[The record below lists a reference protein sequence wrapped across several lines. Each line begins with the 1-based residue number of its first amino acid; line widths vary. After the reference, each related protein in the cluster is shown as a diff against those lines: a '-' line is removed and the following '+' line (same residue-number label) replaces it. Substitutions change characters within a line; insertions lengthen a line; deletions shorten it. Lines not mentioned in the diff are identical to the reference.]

1 MNLPNVLRNNL
12 WALLNAGR
20 GMYSLPRLF
29 RLSSFQGSSV
39 VELAN
44 EIQVIKCEA
53 AAWDTF
59 TPLGFFV
66 ITFEGRSSI
75 PISPTASAWEM
86 QRALEGVL
94 TIDSVHVEVQDIP
107 VASEYG
113 PPYFLRPGNHGR
125 RWVVTFTGQP
135 FNLPSM
141 LVSTRAGGRG
151 ADLFA
156 TAGTLGG
163 SAPMVSVETVANGGL
178 PTSMTAT
185 IHARVEPK
193 HKYFVRVSAFNG
205 IGWSSY
211 AMAAVAVRSIS
222 QVGGKSDLMSVKRH
236 PSFLLIHLA
245 IFFHCSRPRLQK
257 RRL

>member
-1 MNLPNVLRNNL
+1 M
-12 WALLNAGR
+12 
-20 GMYSLPRLF
+20 
-29 RLSSFQGSSV
+29 
-39 VELAN
+39 ELAQ
-44 EIQVIKCEA
+44 EVQAITVEA

-66 ITFEGRSSI
+66 VTF
-75 PISPTASAWEM
+75 
-86 QRALEGVL
+86 EGVL
-94 TIDSVHVEVQDIP
+94 TIDSVHVEVQNIP
-107 VASEYG
+107 VAGEYG

-163 SAPMVSVETVANGGL
+163 SAPMVSVETIANGGL
-178 PTSMTAT
+178 PTSYTAT
-185 IHARVEPK
+185 IHAQVDPK
-193 HKYFVRVSAFNG
+193 QYFVRVSAFNG

-211 AMAAVAVRSIS
+211 AMAAVAVRPIP
-222 QVGGKSDLMSVKRH
+222 QVGRWGFDLTGVQKAILRSFSLTLQLFLTAAALGSKRGGCD
-236 PSFLLIHLA
+236 P
-245 IFFHCSRPRLQK
+245 P
-257 RRL
+257 

>member
-1 MNLPNVLRNNL
+1 MV
-12 WALLNAGR
+12 G
-20 GMYSLPRLF
+20 
-29 RLSSFQGSSV
+29 
-39 VELAN
+39 LAQ
-44 EIQVIKCEA
+44 EVQAITVEA

-66 ITFEGRSSI
+66 VTFEGRSSI
-75 PISPTASAWEM
+75 PISPTATAWEM

-163 SAPMVSVETVANGGL
+163 TAPMVSVETVSNGGL
-178 PTSMTAT
+178 PTTFLAAVAPRS
-185 IHARVEPK
+185 EPK
-193 HKYFVRVSAFNG
+193 QHFVRVSAFNG
-205 IGWSSY
+205 IGWS
-211 AMAAVAVRSIS
+211 APAVAVVAVRPTL
-222 QVGGKSDLMSVKRH
+222 QV
-236 PSFLLIHLA
+236 
-245 IFFHCSRPRLQK
+245 RPEYDPFETLRP
-257 RRL
+257 